1 MECESCG
8 KKIEDGQEY
17 LVLIEGAKLLV
28 CKECSLLGK
37 ILSYPQ
43 STQSKKE
50 QKTSNSRVLSEEYE
64 LVDNFGQ
71 KIYQARQRLKI
82 PLAVLAERLSQ
93 KESFLER
100 IEKEKTIP
108 PLDLVKK
115 IEKELGIKLL
125 VETSNNQAVG
135 DIDYS
140 SKKTSD
146 LTLGDIIEIEKKKKK

>member
-82 PLAVLAERLSQ
+82 PLAILR
-93 KESFLER
+93 
-100 IEKEKTIP
+100 
-108 PLDLVKK
+108 KK
-115 IEKELGIKLL
+115 I
-125 VETSNNQAVG
+125 NQ
-135 DIDYS
+135 
-140 SKKTSD
+140 KKYF
-146 LTLGDIIEIEKKKKK
+146 LKKK

>member
-8 KKIEDGQEY
+8 KKIEDDQEY

-37 ILSYPQ
+37 ILKYPSVSQ
-43 STQSKKE
+43 AKKE
-50 QKTSNSRVLSEEYE
+50 ERSLGSSALKEEYE

-71 KIYQARQRLKI
+71 KIYQARQKLKI

-115 IEKELGIKLL
+115 IEKELGITLL
-125 VETSNNQAVG
+125 VESSVASASF
-135 DIDYS
+135 DYS

-146 LTLGDIIEIEKKKKK
+146 ITLGDIIEIEKKKKK